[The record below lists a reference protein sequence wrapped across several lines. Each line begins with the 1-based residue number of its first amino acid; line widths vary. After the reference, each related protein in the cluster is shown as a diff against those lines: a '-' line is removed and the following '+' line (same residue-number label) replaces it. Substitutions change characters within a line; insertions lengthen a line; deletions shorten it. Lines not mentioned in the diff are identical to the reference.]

1 MIQPSIQPSRASLH
15 GGALRPHLAA
25 RLALA
30 ALAALAL
37 PACSDDGDSCGPSV
51 QSGEVVA
58 ADRGSSGVALRYHQL
73 RARRNND
80 CPAADAPAGVIS
92 VTISGVATD
101 GTAPFTLCVGRPD
114 LLSGARALGGAG
126 AQVEV
131 VDVSGAAGGCTFRQK
146 AGAPATG
153 TVTSSGVCGDAV
165 DPAGFSMK
173 FNGEVTVE
181 RTCGATV
188 DTLTLSLTG
197 EVPVS
202 KSDT

>member
-1 MIQPSIQPSRASLH
+1 MRTAALLLASLSLIS
-15 GGALRPHLAA
+15 GASLAS
-25 RLALA
+25 LAS
-30 ALAALAL
+30 
-37 PACSDDGDSCGPSV
+37 CSSEEDSCGPAVS
-51 QSGEVVA
+51 SGEVTA
-58 ADRGSSGVALRYHQL
+58 AEPGGGGVALRYHQL

-92 VTISGVATD
+92 VTISGVAVD

-114 LLSGARALGGAG
+114 LLGGTRALGGTG

-131 VDVSGAAGGCTFRQK
+131 VDVSGSAGGCTLRQK
-146 AGAPATG
+146 SGSPATG

-173 FNGEVTVE
+173 FNGQVTVE
-181 RTCGATV
+181 RTCGGAV
-188 DTLTLSLTG
+188 DTLTLTLSG

-202 KSDT
+202 KSDD